1 MVETAEKTLTEL
13 LKKTYAAFNGRDID
27 AALAAMTPDVEW
39 PNGMEGGIVHGHDGI
54 RAYWTRQWGIVDP
67 HVDPVTFTPEPA
79 GAVAVGVH
87 QVVHDLS
94 GKVLLDRM
102 VDHVYFFK
110 ESLISRME
118 IRE

>member
-1 MVETAEKTLTEL
+1 MGWRAEPFMVTTESALTGL
-13 LKKTYAAFNGRDID
+13 GNGESLIH
-27 AALAAMTPDVEW
+27 MS
-39 PNGMEGGIVHGHDGI
+39 IH
-54 RAYWTRQWGIVDP
+54 
-67 HVDPVTFTPEPA
+67 VTFTPEA
-79 GAVAVGVH
+79 SGAVAVGVH